1 MVLFLALFLNVD
13 NWPLSYFPLSLWSW
27 PDTINAIFLNSV
39 ISLIAHVKA
48 ITHQAFNQFNAFYK
62 KTAAPFRLII

>member
-1 MVLFLALFLNVD
+1 LK
-13 NWPLSYFPLSLWSW
+13 
-27 PDTINAIFLNSV
+27 SV